1 MGNKTLVQASMGT
14 GAIYSVKNMLKLY
27 LKWQDNKRRRIADT
41 AKKINKGIRLKR
53 K

>member
-41 AKKINKGIRLKR
+41 TKKNKGIRLKR